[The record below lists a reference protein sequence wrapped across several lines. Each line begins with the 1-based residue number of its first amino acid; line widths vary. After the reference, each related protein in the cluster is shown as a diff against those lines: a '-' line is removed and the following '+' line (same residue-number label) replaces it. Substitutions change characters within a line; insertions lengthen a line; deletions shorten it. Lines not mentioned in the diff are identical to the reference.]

1 MTRKID
7 FSDLDLML
15 IRASLASTI
24 KNREQVIKEF
34 QADGSIGLTA
44 LNLDDMKQL
53 LDRIDQLDLFK

>member
-1 MTRKID
+1 MSQKID

-34 QADGSIGLTA
+34 EADGKTGLTA

>member
-34 QADGSIGLTA
+34 QVDGSIGLTA

>member
-24 KNREQVIKEF
+24 RNREQVIKEF